1 MCRVTANSMQ
11 HEEQHS
17 EVPREECCETS
28 ASEKEN
34 AITCHV
40 TFRFKARTSER
51 DRKLSNRDM

>member
-17 EVPREECCETS
+17 HEVPGEFRESS
-28 ASEKEN
+28 AAAKEN

-51 DRKLSNRDM
+51 DGKLSHRDM